1 MPITPASNQPTSS
14 RRAVAFCCDENYL
27 AYALFAADQI
37 ARQHPDRDFDIC
49 ICHTGPLAIPDR
61 LAVHG
66 FRVITL
72 DTKGIF
78 DGFGLDARRT
88 EATYLRLAL
97 PDALAGDY
105 DRILYLD
112 SDIFV
117 QGGDISS
124 LLDTGLGAHPAGAIR
139 DNMQWRT
146 PTRMPPE
153 FKRFDLSN
161 APYFNA
167 GIMLIDVAEWQGQQV
182 LEKAL
187 AFGTANAGQ
196 MLRNDQ
202 TLLNVV
208 LHRNWAE
215 MSPVWNWQYSAQA
228 RLYEPMLNAHIVHF
242 IGSRKPWA
250 DPEGE
255 LPPRFSSAL
264 GRFVEAHLPGH
275 PPITVGQPPALNTG
289 LMRKMLLRHLLNL
302 SKTQRYLRRFP
313 TDLTTHMITDGQDH
327 P

>member
-1 MPITPASNQPTSS
+1 MLITPASNQPASA

-49 ICHTGPLAIPDR
+49 ICHSGPLAIPAT
-61 LAVHG
+61 LSGQG
-66 FRVITL
+66 FRVIGL

-88 EATYLRLAL
+88 EATYLRMVL
-97 PDALAGDY
+97 PGALAGDY

-117 QGGDISS
+117 QGGDVSA
-124 LLDTGLGAHPAGAIR
+124 LLGMDLGLHPAGAVR

-146 PTRMPPE
+146 PTRMAPE
-153 FKRFDLSN
+153 FKRFGLSN

-182 LEKAL
+182 FDKAL
-187 AFGTANAGQ
+187 AFGAANAGQ
-196 MLRNDQ
+196 MQRNDQ
-202 TLLNVV
+202 SLLNVV

-215 MSPVWNWQYSAQA
+215 LSPVWNWQYSAQA
-228 RLYEPMLNAHIVHF
+228 RLYEPMLDAHIVHF
-242 IGSRKPWA
+242 IGPRKPWA
-250 DPEGE
+250 DPQGE
-255 LPPRFSSAL
+255 LSPRFAGAL
-264 GRFVEAHLPGH
+264 SRFVAIHLPDH
-275 PPITVGQPPALNTG
+275 PQITVGPAPALRPG

-302 SKTQRYLRRFP
+302 SKTQRFLRRFP
-313 TDLTTHMITDGQDH
+313 TDMTIHRQDR